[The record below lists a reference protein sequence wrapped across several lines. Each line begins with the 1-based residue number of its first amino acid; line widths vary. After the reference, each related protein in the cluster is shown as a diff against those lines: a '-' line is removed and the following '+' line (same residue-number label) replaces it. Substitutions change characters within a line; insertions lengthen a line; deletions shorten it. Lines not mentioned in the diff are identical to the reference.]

1 MCKLRESSSERRIDV
16 HDYKGGYEIEKKLCE
31 VDKHGNVENGSQIK
45 FTQWHKQSPRKKT
58 CLQKE

>member
-31 VDKHGNVENGSQIK
+31 VDKHGNVENGS
-45 FTQWHKQSPRKKT
+45 
-58 CLQKE
+58 